1 VVATTDLSTPNK
13 RSQLLTGVKLT
24 ASLIVAMWTIEIV
37 DTFVLASW
45 LQSHGIFPRSV
56 SGLPG
61 ILFAPWL
68 HGDFAHLMANTV
80 PFAVLGLLIMLRGP
94 KTFLGVSAFIT
105 IVGGSAVWLMARQAN
120 HIGASGVV
128 FGYLGFLVAVGIV
141 ERRLTSIAVSALV
154 GFAYGGLIWG
164 VLPSQPGVSWESHLF
179 GALAGIAAARVFARR
194 K

>member
-1 VVATTDLSTPNK
+1 
-13 RSQLLTGVKLT
+13 
-24 ASLIVAMWTIEIV
+24 
-37 DTFVLASW
+37 
-45 LQSHGIFPRSV
+45 HGIVPRSV
-56 SGLPG
+56 SGLTG

-68 HGDFAHLMANTV
+68 HGDFAHLTANTV

-94 KTFLGVSAFIT
+94 KVFLGVSVFIT
-105 IVGGSAVWLMARQAN
+105 IVGGGAVWLIARSAN

-141 ERRLTSIAVSALV
+141 ERRLTSILASALV

-164 VLPSQPGVSWESHLF
+164 VLPNQPGVSWESHLF
-179 GALAGIAAARVFARR
+179 GALAGVAAARVFARR